1 MTSKEI
7 KEIQKIILDNL
18 QVIINEAKKNKI
30 TLQKNYIKQ
39 MAKQMESELV
49 KQIDKHVEL
58 PEEIVE
64 KMASEMAEKVIISME
79 QLTEEEKAEILKED
93 RFKQEQSNT
102 SKKKNEF
109 KERLKI
115 GALAGTLGIAAGV
128 GATMALQPENK
139 GYPQSPLGEQLP
151 AETDELTQNWE
162 EIEQDYNDYQKLIAQ
177 DETDLSPAQK
187 AEIQVLEERL
197 AKAKENL
204 QDLLLKVAKNVV
216 GQDIGKE
223 VKEIYIVEGSIISN
237 RYVYND
243 GTKDEE
249 PRTQWPEI
257 RNKEAINLMKDYNSL
272 TAMNGLKEYSDK
284 IALEPDKAEKIL
296 QYQKEL
302 AQKNVEIFEKMSE
315 AQERVIQEQQTTQEQ
330 NEKDDGM
337 EIE

>member
-139 GYPQSPLGEQLP
+139 GYPQSHLGEQLQ
-151 AETDELTQNWE
+151 AETDEFTQNWE

-187 AEIQVLEERL
+187 AEMQVLEERL
-197 AKAKENL
+197 AKSKENL

-216 GQDIGKE
+216 SKDIGKE
-223 VKEIYIVEGSIISN
+223 VKEIYIIEGSIISN

-249 PRTQWPEI
+249 ARTEWPEI
-257 RNKEAINLMKDYNSL
+257 ENKEAINLVEEYNTLSCMK
-272 TAMNGLKEYSDK
+272 GLKEYSDQ
-284 IALEPDKAEKIL
+284 IALEADKSEKL
-296 QYQKEL
+296 LEYQKEL

-315 AQERVIQEQQTTQEQ
+315 AQEKVMQEQQTTQEQ
-330 NEKDDGM
+330 SEKDDGM

>member
-7 KEIQKIILDNL
+7 NEIQKIIVDNL
-18 QVIINEAKKNKI
+18 QVIIGEAKKNKV
-30 TLQKNYIKQ
+30 TLKIDFVKQ
-39 MAKQMESELV
+39 MAKQMEEELI
-49 KQIDKHVEL
+49 KQIDKNVEL
-58 PEEIVE
+58 PREIVE
-64 KMASEMAEKVIISME
+64 DMASKMTEKVIDSME
-79 QLTEEEKAEILKED
+79 QLTEEEKKEMLS
-93 RFKQEQSNT
+93 KKTKKEEAT
-102 SKKKNEF
+102 TPAKKKNPF

-115 GALAGTLGIAAGV
+115 IALAGGTGLAVGA
-128 GATMALQPENK
+128 GATMALQPEDK
-139 GYPQSPLGEQLP
+139 GYPQSNMAEQLQG
-151 AETDELTQNWE
+151 ETDEFTQNWQD
-162 EIEQDYNDYQKLIAQ
+162 IEQDYNDYQKLIAQ
-177 DETDLSPAQK
+177 DESDLSPAQK

-249 PRTQWPEI
+249 PRTQWSEI

>member
-7 KEIQKIILDNL
+7 NEIQKIIVDNL
-18 QVIINEAKKNKI
+18 QVIIGEAKKNKV
-30 TLQKNYIKQ
+30 TLKIDFVKQ
-39 MAKQMESELV
+39 MAKQMEEELI
-49 KQIDKHVEL
+49 KQIDKNVEL
-58 PEEIVE
+58 PREIVE
-64 KMASEMAEKVIISME
+64 DMASKMTEKVIDSME
-79 QLTEEEKAEILKED
+79 QLTEEEKKEMLS
-93 RFKQEQSNT
+93 KKTKKEEAT
-102 SKKKNEF
+102 TPAKKKNPF

-115 GALAGTLGIAAGV
+115 IALAGGTGLAVGA
-128 GATMALQPENK
+128 GATMALQPEDK
-139 GYPQSPLGEQLP
+139 GYPQSNMAEQLQG
-151 AETDELTQNWE
+151 ETDEFTQNWQD
-162 EIEQDYNDYQKLIAQ
+162 IEQDYNDYQKLIAQ
-177 DETDLSPAQK
+177 DESDLSPAQK

-284 IALEPDKAEKIL
+284 IALEPDKAQKIL
-296 QYQKEL
+296 EYQKEL
-302 AQKNVEIFEKMSE
+302 AQKNIEVFGKISE
-315 AQERVIQEQQTTQEQ
+315 AQEKVIQEQQTTQTQ
-330 NEKDDGM
+330 SEKDDGM